1 MNRDQFFF
9 HDLSHFPIVTAKHGG
24 PDGYSASWIRE
35 MEMLV
40 NNPQPFVLVV
50 PDMRQE
56 AGHEDRKAMVEW
68 QTTNMP
74 RLRARCRAFIA
85 VERDAEALEKIR
97 KRAEKMARA
106 FDMPFL
112 AVASATEAMQ
122 CAREVLGQAG
132 RRLQPELKRPAQT
145 NPWPGHRPGIC
156 NVLRGAFLLRLA
168 RATRTIAR
176 ELPKPG
182 KAALGHRS
190 KSSSS
195 SRP

>member
-24 PDGYSASWIRE
+24 APDGYSASWIRE

-74 RLRARCRAFIA
+74 RLRALPRFHR
-85 VERDAEALEKIR
+85 
-97 KRAEKMARA
+97 
-106 FDMPFL
+106 
-112 AVASATEAMQ
+112 
-122 CAREVLGQAG
+122 GGAG
-132 RRLQPELKRPAQT
+132 R
-145 NPWPGHRPGIC
+145 
-156 NVLRGAFLLRLA
+156 
-168 RATRTIAR
+168 
-176 ELPKPG
+176 
-182 KAALGHRS
+182 
-190 KSSSS
+190 
-195 SRP
+195 